1 VNFDVIV
8 LVDAKCVAIVPL
20 WMVKH
25 AIEDAIAQYPDPDKK
40 ITLEVAR

>member
-1 VNFDVIV
+1 MNFDVFV
-8 LVDAKCVAIVPL
+8 LVDGNCVAIVPL

-25 AIEDAIAQYPDPDKK
+25 AIEDAVASYPDNK

>member
-1 VNFDVIV
+1 MRFDVIV
-8 LVDAKCVAIVPL
+8 LVDGECVAIVPL

-25 AIEDAIAQYPDPDKK
+25 AIEDAVSQYPDKN

>member
-1 VNFDVIV
+1 MNFDVIV
-8 LVDAKCVAIVPL
+8 LVDGKCFAIVPL

-25 AIEDAIAQYPDPDKK
+25 AIEDAVAQYPDKE